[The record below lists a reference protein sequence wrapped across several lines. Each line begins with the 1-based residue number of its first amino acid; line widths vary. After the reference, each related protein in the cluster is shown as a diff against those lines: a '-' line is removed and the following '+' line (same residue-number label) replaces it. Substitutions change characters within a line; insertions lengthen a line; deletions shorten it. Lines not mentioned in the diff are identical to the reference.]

1 MLRHL
6 SVHKALSDYDLEL
19 WALIREVILIVDV
32 ILTEK
37 FNLGSIVSVCVCVC
51 VCTCVHMCVNQPNN
65 YNHLLHS

>member
-6 SVHKALSDYDLEL
+6 SVYKALSGYDLEL

-32 ILTEK
+32 ILMEK

-51 VCTCVHMCVNQPNN
+51 V
-65 YNHLLHS
+65 HLCAYVCEPAK